1 MPCRFTNSIAYYM
14 PHAHAC
20 TMMFHVE
27 DDIEKKRLRV
37 TDIYLGKSVCR
48 FSLYFPNPFK
58 EMQGV
63 ASQCFSPVRDGGA
76 DLFFSRSMQHQLH
89 EAYNELLAQFP
100 HSTPTTPELFNIGT
114 PALCSSDDEDE
125 AEEVW
130 LKFLIHVLFS
140 AIFVSVISDFGYSF
154 LFMFIWLV
162 ISWKECR

>member
-1 MPCRFTNSIAYYM
+1 
-14 PHAHAC
+14 
-20 TMMFHVE
+20 MMFHVE

-125 AEEVW
+125 AEDDAEEVW

>member
-1 MPCRFTNSIAYYM
+1 
-14 PHAHAC
+14 
-20 TMMFHVE
+20 MMFHVE

-76 DLFFSRSMQHQLH
+76 DLFFSRSMKHQLH

-125 AEEVW
+125 AEDDAEEVW

>member
-1 MPCRFTNSIAYYM
+1 
-14 PHAHAC
+14 
-20 TMMFHVE
+20 MMFHVE
-27 DDIEKKRLRV
+27 NDIEKKRLRV
-37 TDIYLGKSVCR
+37 TDIYLGKSMCR

-125 AEEVW
+125 AEDDAEEVW

>member
-1 MPCRFTNSIAYYM
+1 
-14 PHAHAC
+14 
-20 TMMFHVE
+20 MFHVE

-125 AEEVW
+125 AEDDAEEVW
-130 LKFLIHVLFS
+130 LKFLTHVLFS